1 MIKYDEFGPEKILTV
16 YDAKTGMRGIVVV
29 DSTVLGP
36 GKGGI
41 RMTSTVDTEEVA
53 RLARSMTWKSALA
66 ELPFGG
72 AKAGIIADAKGIG
85 KEKKRVFV
93 ESFSRA
99 IKTMCPATYVA
110 APDMYM
116 REQDM
121 AWFAEANGDLKSC
134 TGKPKSMG
142 GIPHEIGGTGY
153 GVFLAA
159 RVGAEFAGI
168 DLKGATFAVEGFGN
182 VGKAT
187 ARHLTEA
194 SARFVAVSDSQGSIF
209 NPEGLSFELLEELKR
224 RGESVTAYGLQK
236 GGKSCTLSSCDRILD
251 VDADILVT
259 ASQPDLVKVG
269 DVDRLNF
276 KLIVE
281 GSNIP
286 LSFWVENVCHKRGI
300 TVVPDIVANAGG
312 VITSY
317 AEYSGG
323 GVDSIFDSIKE
334 KIPANTRAIMEE
346 AGKTRRMPRKCA
358 LNLAKSRVAAE
369 TGRYAAF
376 SRN

>member
-142 GIPHEIGGTGY
+142 GIPHESGGTGY

-224 RGESVTAYGLQK
+224 RGESVTTYGLQK
-236 GGKSCTLSSCDRILD
+236 GGKSCTLNSCDRILD

>member
-224 RGESVTAYGLQK
+224 RGESVTTYGLQK

>member
-224 RGESVTAYGLQK
+224 RGESVTTYGLQK
-236 GGKSCTLSSCDRILD
+236 GGKSCTLNSCDRILD